1 MARGAWRTAAYWAF
15 IAASSAAASTVER
28 RPLRPPRL
36 RIRVPPVAPLTP
48 PRERPT
54 PPLPAAS
61 RIVEDIGDPA
71 SSLRAAQDGN
81 TRRLAELQDVGYLLE
96 RVRDRNGCSL
106 THRAAGSGKLET
118 LAWLLTRTG
127 CRADH
132 ASDGGKKG
140 ARGRTPLH
148 FAARHGHVACCRLLH
163 ERGALIDAETAS
175 GVTPLMWAGYY
186 GSTNAAAWL
195 LDAGADPLYKNAKTG
210 CSVAHWC
217 AAGGDV
223 RTAQRLLELG
233 VPRSSFAEPNAVG
246 HTPLNKA
253 AAKGEVAMVDF
264 LLDQIVPP
272 ANLLLR
278 DQTGR
283 SAADAASVAGFPHL
297 AAHLRSFEDRA
308 LDAALAQYGVP
319 PPP

>member
-1 MARGAWRTAAYWAF
+1 MRA
-15 IAASSAAASTVER
+15 
-28 RPLRPPRL
+28 PRL
-36 RIRVPPVAPLTP
+36 RIRAPMPP
-48 PRERPT
+48 PRERILT
-54 PPLPAAS
+54 PPIERPTTLPAAS

-106 THRAAGSGKLET
+106 THRAAGSGRLET

-148 FAARHGHVACCRLLH
+148 FAARHGHVACCRLLR
-163 ERGALIDAETAS
+163 ERGAVIDAETAS

-195 LDAGADPLYKNAKTG
+195 LDAGADPLYRNAKTG
-210 CSVAHWC
+210 CTVAHWC

-223 RTAQRLLELG
+223 RTAQKLLELG
-233 VPRSSFAEPNAVG
+233 VPRASFAEPNAVG

-264 LLDQIVPP
+264 LLESIVPP

-283 SAADAASVAGFPHL
+283 SAADAASDAGFPHL

>member
-1 MARGAWRTAAYWAF
+1 MRAR
-15 IAASSAAASTVER
+15 
-28 RPLRPPRL
+28 RL
-36 RIRVPPVAPLTP
+36 RIRAPMPP
-48 PRERPT
+48 PRERTLT
-54 PPLPAAS
+54 PPIERPTTLPAAS

-106 THRAAGSGKLET
+106 THRAAGSGRLET

-195 LDAGADPLYKNAKTG
+195 LDAGADPLL
-210 CSVAHWC
+210 SLIH
-217 AAGGDV
+217 
-223 RTAQRLLELG
+223 
-233 VPRSSFAEPNAVG
+233 
-246 HTPLNKA
+246 
-253 AAKGEVAMVDF
+253 
-264 LLDQIVPP
+264 I
-272 ANLLLR
+272 
-278 DQTGR
+278 
-283 SAADAASVAGFPHL
+283 
-297 AAHLRSFEDRA
+297 
-308 LDAALAQYGVP
+308 
-319 PPP
+319 